1 MKLVWIMEDL
11 RIIEAKESHKEI
23 LQRLLELYQYDLSVV
38 TDDDVDQF
46 GLYGY
51 SYLDCYWVEEKRY
64 PYLFLFR
71 EAFAGF
77 ALVNKVNWLPE
88 NDGAHSIAEFF
99 VLKKY
104 RRQGVGTVAAQCVI
118 NRFPGKW
125 EIRILRENQSAI
137 QFWRQVITKLAS
149 GRFLERIPD
158 PHLWRGTVFSFKNRS
173 VKSSFPKEF
182 AE

>member
-1 MKLVWIMEDL
+1 MKDL
-11 RIIEAKESHKEI
+11 RIIEAKESQREI
-23 LQRLLELYQYDLSVV
+23 LQQLLELYQYDLSIV
-38 TDDDVDQF
+38 TDDDVDPF

-51 SYLDCYWVEEKRY
+51 SYLDCYWMEEKRY

-71 EAFAGF
+71 ESLAGF

-104 RRQGVGTVAAQCVI
+104 RRRGIGTVAAQYVI
-118 NRFPGKW
+118 DHFPGKW

-137 QFWRQVITKLAS
+137 QFWRLVINNLTS
-149 GRFLERIPD
+149 GQFVERIPD
-158 PHLWRGTVFSFKNRS
+158 PHVWRGPVFSFKN
-173 VKSSFPKEF
+173 VTAESSFPKEF

>member
-88 NDGAHSIAEFF
+88 NDGAHSMAEFF

-104 RRQGVGTVAAQCVI
+104 RRQGLGTVVAQYVI

-125 EIRILRENQSAI
+125 EIRILDENRSAI
-137 QFWRQVITKLAS
+137 QFWRHVISNLTS
-149 GRFLERIPD
+149 GRFVERIPES
-158 PHLWRGTVFSFKNRS
+158 HLWRGPVFSFKNGT
-173 VKSSFPKEF
+173 VESSFPKEF
-182 AE
+182 VK

>member
-1 MKLVWIMEDL
+1 MKDL
-11 RIIEAKESHKEI
+11 RIIEAKESQKDI

-38 TDDDVDQF
+38 TDDDVGQF

-77 ALVNKVNWLPE
+77 ARANRVNWLPE

-104 RRQGVGTVAAQCVI
+104 RRQGVGTVAAQYVT

-137 QFWRQVITKLAS
+137 QFWRQIINKLTS
-149 GRFLERIPD
+149 GRFVERIPD
-158 PHLWRGTVFSFKNRS
+158 PHLWRGPVFSFKNCS

>member
-1 MKLVWIMEDL
+1 MKDL
-11 RIIEAKESHKEI
+11 RIVAAKESQKKI
-23 LQRLLELYQYDLSVV
+23 LQRLLELYQYDLSIV
-38 TDDDVDQF
+38 TDNDVDQF

-51 SYLDCYWVEEKRY
+51 SYLDCYWAEEKRH

-71 EAFAGF
+71 ESLAGF

-88 NDGAHSIAEFF
+88 NHGAHSIAEFF

-104 RRQGVGTVAAQCVI
+104 RRRGLGTAAAQYVI
-118 NRFPGKW
+118 NRFRGKW

-137 QFWRQVITKLAS
+137 QFWRQAIKSLTS
-149 GRFLERIPD
+149 GQFFERVPD
-158 PHLWRGTVFSFKNRS
+158 PQVWRGPVFSFKS
-173 VKSSFPKEF
+173 DVAKSSFPKEF

>member
-1 MKLVWIMEDL
+1 MKDL
-11 RIIEAKESHKEI
+11 RIIEAKESQKEI
-23 LQRLLELYQYDLSVV
+23 LQRLLELYQYDLSIV

-51 SYLDCYWVEEKRY
+51 SYLDCYWVEAKRY

-71 EAFAGF
+71 EVFAGF

-88 NDGAHSIAEFF
+88 NDGAYSIAEFF

-104 RRQGVGTVAAQCVI
+104 RRQGLGTVAAQYVI

-125 EIRILRENQSAI
+125 EIRILHENQPAVR
-137 QFWRQVITKLAS
+137 FWRQVINDLTS
-149 GRFLERIPD
+149 GRFVELNPD
-158 PHLWRGTVFSFKNRS
+158 PHLWRGPVFSFKNGT
-173 VKSSFPKEF
+173 VKSSLPKEF

>member
-1 MKLVWIMEDL
+1 MEDL
-11 RIIEAKESHKEI
+11 GIIEAKESHKEI

-46 GLYGY
+46 GLYDY
-51 SYLDCYWVEEKRY
+51 SYLDCYWVEKKRY

-71 EAFAGF
+71 ETFAGF

-104 RRQGVGTVAAQCVI
+104 RRQGVGTVAAQYVI

-137 QFWRQVITKLAS
+137 QFWKQVINKLTF
-149 GRFLERIPD
+149 GQFVERIPE
-158 PHLWRGTVFSFKNRS
+158 PHLWRGPVFSFKNRS

-182 AE
+182 AEWNNANS